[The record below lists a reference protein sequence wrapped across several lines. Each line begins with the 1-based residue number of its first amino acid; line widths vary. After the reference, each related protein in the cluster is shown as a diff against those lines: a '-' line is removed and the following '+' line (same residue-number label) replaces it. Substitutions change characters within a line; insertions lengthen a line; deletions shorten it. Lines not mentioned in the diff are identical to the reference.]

1 MASHNEL
8 GTKGED
14 IAARFLEVAGYT
26 ILERNW
32 RSGHSEIDIVARK
45 EDLLIIIEV
54 KTRSGT
60 SFGDPEDAVTDKK
73 IRRIVSAADAYLRH
87 SNLELPVRFD
97 IITIIDNNGHIDIR
111 HIEEAFFPPIWN

>member
-8 GTKGED
+8 GIKGED
-14 IAARFLEVAGYT
+14 IAARYLEDDGYT

-32 RSGHSEIDIVARK
+32 RSGHKEIDLVARK
-45 EDLLIIIEV
+45 EDQLIIIEV

-60 SFGDPEDAVTDKK
+60 GFGDPEDAVTDKK

-87 SNLELPVRFD
+87 GNLELPVRFD

>member
-8 GTKGED
+8 GIKGED
-14 IAARFLEVAGYT
+14 IAARYLEDAGYT

-32 RSGHSEIDIVARK
+32 RSGHKEIDLVARK
-45 EDLLIIIEV
+45 EDQLIIIEV

-60 SFGDPEDAVTDKK
+60 GFGDPEDAVTDKK

-87 SNLELPVRFD
+87 GNLELPVRFD
-97 IITIIDNNGHIDIR
+97 IITIIDNNGHTDIR
-111 HIEEAFFPPIWN
+111 HIEEAFFPPLWN

>member
-32 RSGHSEIDIVARK
+32 RSGHREIDIVARK

>member
-8 GTKGED
+8 GIKGED
-14 IAARFLEVAGYT
+14 IAARYLEDDGYI

-32 RSGHSEIDIVARK
+32 RSGHKEIDLVARK
-45 EDLLIIIEV
+45 EDQLIIIEV

-60 SFGDPEDAVTDKK
+60 GFGDPEDAVTDKK

-87 SNLELPVRFD
+87 GNLELPVRFD

>member
-8 GTKGED
+8 GIKGED
-14 IAARFLEVAGYT
+14 IAARYLEEAGYT

-32 RSGHSEIDIVARK
+32 RCGHKEIDLVARK
-45 EDLLIIIEV
+45 ENLLIIIEV

-60 SFGDPEDAVTDKK
+60 GFGNPEDAVTDKK

-87 SNLELPVRFD
+87 GNLELPVRFD
-97 IITIIDNNGHIDIR
+97 IITIIYNNGQVDIR